1 MGAHSNG
8 RRALAT
14 FFGLS
19 LGVVLLF
26 GLVALVALR
35 PMDSLAWV
43 QVPDLGADLRLDAGL
58 QTKPLKNT
66 VLAEVLHD
74 QALDGTTAGTLSV
87 SPALALVAPPAVAMS
102 IPPSLRPVTAPI
114 PAPSQPAPQPSPSPS
129 PTAQPTATPAPT
141 PAPTP
146 SPTPTTTPAPTPTAT
161 PAPSPT
167 PTPTATPTPKPT
179 PTPTPKP
186 TPTPTPTPKPPFVIV
201 SANET
206 VAQSSKGNSN
216 KNRCNQTTV
225 TATGSFTTNGVGGW
239 VSYEWVH
246 YDAQGRRTGVT
257 PEAPIR
263 INAGDTSSHPV
274 VADTFTPQHDGS
286 DQLVF
291 LNPAYSV
298 AAQSWNCV
306 G

>member
-8 RRALAT
+8 RRALAA

-35 PMDSLAWV
+35 PIDSLAWV

-58 QTKPLKNT
+58 QTKPLKNA
-66 VLAEVLHD
+66 VLAEVLRDHG
-74 QALDGTTAGTLSV
+74 LDGTTAGALSV

-102 IPPSLRPVTAPI
+102 ISPAVRPVTPAV

-129 PTAQPTATPAPT
+129 PTPQPTA
-141 PAPTP
+141 
-146 SPTPTTTPAPTPTAT
+146 TPAPTPTAT

-167 PTPTATPTPKPT
+167 PTPTATPTPT
-179 PTPTPKP
+179 PTPAPTPRP
-186 TPTPTPTPKPPFVIV
+186 TPTPTPTPRFAIV
-201 SANET
+201 SATET
-206 VAQSSKGNSN
+206 VTQSPKGNSN
-216 KNRCNQTTV
+216 NINKSRCNQTNV
-225 TATGSFTTNGVGGW
+225 TATGSFTTNGAGGW
-239 VSYEWVH
+239 VFYSWVRV
-246 YDAQGRRTGVT
+246 DNQGNRTVI
-257 PEAPIR
+257 PETPIR
-263 INAGDTSSHPV
+263 VAAGDTSAHAV
-274 VADTFTPQHDGS
+274 AADTFTPQHSGS

-291 LNPAYSV
+291 ANPAYSV
-298 AAQSWNCV
+298 AAKSWNCV

>member
-8 RRALAT
+8 RRALAA

-35 PMDSLAWV
+35 PTDNLAWV

-58 QTKPLKNT
+58 QTKPLKNA
-66 VLAEVLHD
+66 VVAEVLHD
-74 QALDGTTAGTLSV
+74 QALDGLTAGTLSV
-87 SPALALVAPPAVAMS
+87 PPALALVAPPAVAMR
-102 IPPSLRPVTAPI
+102 IPPAVRPVTTPVA
-114 PAPSQPAPQPSPSPS
+114 APSQPAPSPSLTP
-129 PTAQPTATPAPT
+129 QPTATPAPT
-141 PAPTP
+141 PV
-146 SPTPTTTPAPTPTAT
+146 PTPTAT

-167 PTPTATPTPKPT
+167 PSPTATPTPA
-179 PTPTPKP
+179 PTPKP
-186 TPTPTPTPKPPFVIV
+186 TPTPTPTPRPTPTPTPKPAFLIV
-201 SANET
+201 SAREA
-206 VAQSSKGNSN
+206 VAQSPKGNNNTN
-216 KNRCNQTTV
+216 KDRCNQTNV

-239 VSYEWVH
+239 VFYQWVH
-246 YDAQGRRTGVT
+246 YDAQGKRTGVT
-257 PEAPIR
+257 AEAPIR
-263 INAGDTSSHPV
+263 INPGDTSSHPV
-274 VADTFTPQHDGS
+274 VADTFTPQHSGA

>member
-8 RRALAT
+8 RRALAA

-35 PMDSLAWV
+35 PTDSLAWV

-58 QTKPLKNT
+58 QTKPLKNA
-66 VLAEVLHD
+66 VLAEVLRDH
-74 QALDGTTAGTLSV
+74 ALDGTTAGALSV
-87 SPALALVAPPAVAMS
+87 SPALALVAPPAVAMR
-102 IPPSLRPVTAPI
+102 IPPAVRPVTTPV
-114 PAPSQPAPQPSPSPS
+114 PAPSQPAPQPVPSPA
-129 PTAQPTATPAPT
+129 PAPQPTATPAP
-141 PAPTP
+141 
-146 SPTPTTTPAPTPTAT
+146 TPAPTPTAT

-167 PTPTATPTPKPT
+167 PTPTATPTPAPTPRPT
-179 PTPTPKP
+179 PTPTPTPRP
-186 TPTPTPTPKPPFVIV
+186 TPTPTPTPKPPFLIV
-201 SANET
+201 SAREA
-206 VAQSSKGNSN
+206 VAQAPKGSNNTN
-216 KNRCNQTTV
+216 KNRCNQTNV

-239 VSYEWVH
+239 VFYEWVH
-246 YDAQGRRTGVT
+246 YDAQGQRTGVT
-257 PEAPIR
+257 PEVPIR

-274 VADTFTPQHDGS
+274 VADNFTPQHSGS

-298 AAQSWNCV
+298 PAQSWNCV

>member
-8 RRALAT
+8 RRALAA

-19 LGVVLLF
+19 LAVVLLF

-35 PMDSLAWV
+35 PTDSLAWV

-58 QTKPLKNT
+58 QTKPLKNA
-66 VLAEVLHD
+66 VLAEVLRDHG
-74 QALDGTTAGTLSV
+74 LDGTTAGALAV
-87 SPALALVAPPAVAMS
+87 APALAAPPVVAMSVPPAV
-102 IPPSLRPVTAPI
+102 RPVTRPV

-129 PTAQPTATPAPT
+129 PTPQPTSQPT
-141 PAPTP
+141 P
-146 SPTPTTTPAPTPTAT
+146 TPAPTPTAT

-167 PTPTATPTPKPT
+167 PTPTATPTPT
-179 PTPTPKP
+179 PRP
-186 TPTPTPTPKPPFVIV
+186 TPTPTPTPRPTPTPTPRPTPTPTPRFVIV
-201 SANET
+201 SAREAVDQ
-206 VAQSSKGNSN
+206 VAKTGNN
-216 KNRCNQTTV
+216 KNRCSQTTV

-239 VSYEWVH
+239 VLYEWVH
-246 YDAQGRRTGVT
+246 YDAQGQRTGAT

-263 INAGDTSSHPV
+263 INGGDSSTHAV
-274 VADTFTPQHDGS
+274 VADSFTPQHSGS